1 VILLRVKNPKTL
13 SIVSNRTIR
22 ARLQSLLRLV
32 IPEGRHNSVSSLN
45 GGLDFLLNN
54 PCDIVFIEAHLDNK
68 GPASLLSK
76 IRNLSS
82 KNPQCILLI
91 SDEYSSENLLTQALL
106 AGASGVLTEPFSED
120 AVSEVLNISNEM
132 DMQGSACRLQVATK
146 IHIASM
152 FTNDEKCKSPEEF
165 VAQIKKRC
173 EEFDKINPGR
183 SIESIVD
190 ELCNTNASER
200 SSKLSESRYQGAS
213 KRVRQL
219 VEGVLGKESK

>member
-1 VILLRVKNPKTL
+1 MTLLRIKNPKTL

-32 IPEGRHNSVSSLN
+32 MPEGSHHSVSSLN
-45 GGLDFLLNN
+45 AGLEFLMNN
-54 PCDIVFIEAHLDNK
+54 PSNIVFIEAHLDEK

-76 IRNLSS
+76 IRNLSK

-91 SDEYSSENLLTQALL
+91 SDEYSNENLLTQALL

-120 AVSEVLNISNEM
+120 TVSEVLNISNEM

-152 FTNDEKCKSPEEF
+152 FTTEQKSKSPEEF
-165 VAQIKKRC
+165 VEQIKKRC
-173 EEFDKINPGR
+173 EEFDQGNPDR

-190 ELCNTNASER
+190 DLCHTSVSER
-200 SSKLSESRYQGAS
+200 SNKLRESQYQGPS
-213 KRVRQL
+213 NRVRKL
-219 VEGVLGKESK
+219 IEGVLGKDSK